1 MYAIMQSG
9 GLQFKVEEGEKLK
22 IPKIE
27 AKPGDKITFDKVLLI
42 SREKKEPLIGMPYLE
57 DAKITAEVLSTG
69 KGEKITVY
77 KFKRRVKYRRK
88 KGHRQEYTE
97 VKIKKINIP
106 KKTKSK
112 KTK

>member
-1 MYAIMQSG
+1 MYAILESG

-22 IPKIE
+22 IPKLE
-27 AKPGDKITFDKVLLI
+27 AKTGEKVTFDKVLLI
-42 SREKKEPLIGMPYLE
+42 SRDEKEPLIGMPYLE
-57 DAKITAEVLSTG
+57 NAKITAEVLSTG

-97 VKIKKINIP
+97 VKINKISP
-106 KKTKSK
+106 SRKTKSQK
-112 KTK
+112 SE

>member
-27 AKPGDKITFDKVLLI
+27 AKAGDKVIFDKVLLI
-42 SREKKEPLIGMPYLE
+42 SREEKEPLIGMPYLE

-69 KGEKITVY
+69 KEKKITVY
-77 KFKRRVKYRRK
+77 KFKKRVKYRRK

-97 VKIKKINIP
+97 VKIKKINLP
-106 KKTKSK
+106 KKSKSK
-112 KTK
+112 KNK